1 MEMRLLA
8 LIPVGLAASSATAAF
23 TFGDIDFW
31 VGQGANEA
39 ALVIDWNGGPE
50 PVSLAWGYRFDGVA
64 TGRDMLMA
72 VINADANL
80 YGRFS
85 SFSFGDVIIGLGYDL
100 DGDGFSISDGT
111 DFGPD
116 GVAFTGTSDGATADD
131 AGDHYA
137 EGWNTGFWSY
147 WLGSGDPFD
156 GGAWDSSLVGFG
168 DRVLSDGDWDGYRF
182 APGFLAETPREPVAA
197 IPAPAG
203 VLVLGVGTL
212 AGIRRRR
219 G

>member
-1 MEMRLLA
+1 MEMRLFA
-8 LIPVGLAASSATAAF
+8 LVPFGLASSSSFAAF
-23 TFGDIDFW
+23 TFDDIDFW

-50 PVSLAWGYRFDGVA
+50 PVSLAWGFRFDGAA
-64 TGRDMLMA
+64 TGADMLMA

-111 DFGPD
+111 GFDPG

-131 AGDHYA
+131 ADDHYA

-182 APGFLAETPREPVAA
+182 APGFLAEQPREPIAA

-203 VLVLGVGTL
+203 TCLLVAGTCAGV
-212 AGIRRRR
+212 RRRR
-219 G
+219 R